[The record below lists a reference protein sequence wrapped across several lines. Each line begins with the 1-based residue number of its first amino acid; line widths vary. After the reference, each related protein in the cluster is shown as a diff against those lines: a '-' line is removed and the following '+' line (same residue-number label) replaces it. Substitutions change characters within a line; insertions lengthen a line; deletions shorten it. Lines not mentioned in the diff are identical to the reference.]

1 MDIGNI
7 IHGHV
12 NEALNINEDLSKERL
27 KICNNCPIHS
37 EKFGGLCNN
46 KLWLNK
52 ETGDVSLY
60 QKDGYIR
67 GCGCRTSAKTRL
79 PNAHCPAGKW

>member
-27 KICNNCPIHS
+27 KICYECPLYS
-37 EKFGGLCNN
+37 DKLGGLCNN

-52 ETGDVSLY
+52 KTGDVSLY

-67 GCGCRTSAKTRL
+67 GCGCVLDRKVKNINSK
-79 PNAHCPAGKW
+79 CPAGKW